1 MSSGVPGPVGRFVR
15 SRGVR
20 KYARNRIA
28 VFALGVVGV
37 YLLVALWVM
46 VGGVTLEGVRQRVL
60 PNQWPGAFLERPDFE
75 KRVKE
80 LRDRANEI
88 ERVFSRASVSE
99 TPQTSLDTLDWAER
113 RVVDVSFEE
122 QRRLAED
129 VIAAR
134 EALVAPLSELQEAQ
148 QLFEFAEEEL
158 RRIEAGESR
167 MSRADVEGAIE
178 ESRPLIAASRPVVEE
193 RLVALESAIEALVP
207 MPEGYEGFVY
217 ATRTWLGSDSQGRS
231 IFYKGVYSVKVAFQ
245 IGFVV
250 ALVCVLVGT
259 ILGAA
264 AAFYGGWVDYFVMW
278 IISTLSSI
286 PYIVLLAV
294 VVFMFTGSEY
304 FDNASKPGFA
314 LVPVYVAMGMTFWIS
329 TARVIRGEV
338 MKIKELEY
346 VQAATSIGFGRPYIL
361 VKHVIPN
368 TLHLV
373 FINFSL
379 LFIGAI
385 KSEVILSF
393 LGLGV
398 KGQPSWGVMISQGK
412 DDVSAFFFWEV
423 LTATVFM
430 FGLVYAFNIVS
441 DALQDAF
448 DPKHV

>member
-1 MSSGVPGPVGRFVR
+1 MIRRFLR

-20 KYARNRIA
+20 KYLRDKTA
-28 VFALGVVGV
+28 VVALGVVGL
-37 YLLVALWVM
+37 YALVAIFVVL
-46 VGGVTLEGVRQRVL
+46 GGVSLQDVNRRVL
-60 PNQWPGAFLERPDFE
+60 PNQWPGAFLQTPSFE

-88 ERVFSRASVSE
+88 DRVFVRAGQSDSPATVL
-99 TPQTSLDTLDWAER
+99 QTLNWAER
-113 RVVDVSFEE
+113 RVAELPFEE
-122 QRRLAED
+122 LQPLALRVIEARDKLTEPLASFQDAAEYREFLIADMRRRGATPE
-129 VIAAR
+129 R
-134 EALVAPLSELQEAQ
+134 EAELVTVSAEVERNRPAVEAAMTEL
-148 QLFEFAEEEL
+148 
-158 RRIEAGESR
+158 G
-167 MSRADVEGAIE
+167 GAIE
-178 ESRPLIAASRPVVEE
+178 ELI
-193 RLVALESAIEALVP
+193 P
-207 MPEGYEGFVY
+207 MPEGWDAFVY
-217 ATRTWLGSDSQGRS
+217 SLRTLLGSDSQGRS
-231 IFYKGVYSVKVAFQ
+231 ILTKGVYSTKVAFQ
-245 IGFVV
+245 IGFIV
-250 ALVCVLVGT
+250 AMFCVLFGT
-259 ILGAA
+259 LMGAA
-264 AAFYGGWVDYFVMW
+264 AAFYGKWVDYVVMW
-278 IISTLSSI
+278 IVSTLSSI

-294 VVFMFTGSEY
+294 IVFMFLGHPL
-304 FDNASKPGFA
+304 FDDASKPGFA

-329 TARVIRGEV
+329 TCRVIRGEV

-361 VKHVIPN
+361 LKHVVPN
-368 TLHLV
+368 TVHLM

-412 DDVSAFFFWEV
+412 DDVSGFFFWEV
-423 LTATVFM
+423 LTATVLM